1 MIIVL
6 GCSITSKT
14 HSSHFHAS
22 ISVSVLSYLPQPA
35 EASAIRF
42 AIRGEHVAFTSAL
55 SQIVAVILVL
65 GSVIARLTAEG
76 HFAVARSEWHS
87 EET

>member
-6 GCSITSKT
+6 GCLITSRT

-22 ISVSVLSYLPQPA
+22 ISVSLLSYLPQPA
-35 EASAIRF
+35 EASAIQF
-42 AIRGEHVAFTSAL
+42 AIREEHVAFTSAL
-55 SQIVAVILVL
+55 CQIVVMILVL
-65 GSVIARLTAEG
+65 DSVIARLTAEG
-76 HFAVARSEWHS
+76 HFTVARSELHS